1 MSVVRIAPE
10 IHLVLDID
18 SATVAQERED
28 VLQYSLAP
36 LSERLDKLDLIADD
50 LINSLSPSRPLIN
63 SWPGRE
69 DTSYQAGF
77 YTNAWY
83 GIVVGFFFFGM
94 VALLLYLKTVIGQ
107 AGGV

>member
-1 MSVVRIAPE
+1 MTTVRIAPE

-28 VLQYSLAP
+28 ILQYSLAP
-36 LSERLDKLDLIADD
+36 VSERLDKLDLIAED
-50 LINSLSPSRPLIN
+50 LINSLSPSKPLLN
-63 SWPGRE
+63 TWPGRE
-69 DTSYQAGF
+69 HTSYIAGF

-83 GIVVGFFFFGM
+83 GMVVGFFFFGM
-94 VALLLYLKTVIGQ
+94 VLLYIYLRTAA

>member
-10 IHLVLDID
+10 IHLVLDIE

-28 VLQYSLAP
+28 VLQYSLSP
-36 LSERLDKLDLIADD
+36 VFERLDKLDLVADD
-50 LINSLSPSRPLIN
+50 LINSLSPSRPLVN
-63 SWPGRE
+63 TWPGRE
-69 DTSYQAGF
+69 HTSYIAGF

-94 VALLLYLKTVIGQ
+94 VALLIYLTTVIK

>member
-10 IHLVLDID
+10 IHLVLDVET
-18 SATVAQERED
+18 ATVAQERED
-28 VLQYSLAP
+28 VLQYSLSP
-36 LSERLDKLDLIADD
+36 VFERLDKLDLVADD
-50 LINSLSPSRPLIN
+50 LINSLSPSRPLLN
-63 SWPGRE
+63 TWPGRE
-69 DTSYQAGF
+69 DTSYKAGF

-94 VALLLYLKTVIGQ
+94 VALLIYLTTVIK

>member
-1 MSVVRIAPE
+1 MTTVRIAPE

-18 SATVAQERED
+18 SATVAQENEG
-28 VLQYSLAP
+28 VLLYSLEP
-36 LSERLDKLDLIADD
+36 VVERLDKLDIVAED
-50 LINSLSPSRPLIN
+50 LINSLSPSRPILN

-69 DTSYQAGF
+69 HTSYIAGF

-94 VALLLYLKTVIGQ
+94 VALLMFVK
-107 AGGV
+107 ASMGGV

>member
-10 IHLVLDID
+10 IHLVLDIET
-18 SATVAQERED
+18 ATVAQERED
-28 VLQYSLAP
+28 VLQYSLSP
-36 LSERLDKLDLIADD
+36 VFERLDKLDLIADD
-50 LINSLSPSRPLIN
+50 LINSLSPSRPLLN
-63 SWPGRE
+63 TWPGRE
-69 DTSYQAGF
+69 DTSYKAGF

-94 VALLLYLKTVIGQ
+94 VALLIYLTTIIK

>member
-1 MSVVRIAPE
+1 MTTVRIAPE

-28 VLQYSLAP
+28 ILQYSLAP
-36 LSERLDKLDLIADD
+36 ISERLDKLDLVAED
-50 LINSLSPSRPLIN
+50 LINSLSPSKPLLN
-63 SWPGRE
+63 TWPGRE
-69 DTSYQAGF
+69 HTSYIAGF

-94 VALLLYLKTVIGQ
+94 VLLYIYLRSVA
-107 AGGV
+107 AGGA